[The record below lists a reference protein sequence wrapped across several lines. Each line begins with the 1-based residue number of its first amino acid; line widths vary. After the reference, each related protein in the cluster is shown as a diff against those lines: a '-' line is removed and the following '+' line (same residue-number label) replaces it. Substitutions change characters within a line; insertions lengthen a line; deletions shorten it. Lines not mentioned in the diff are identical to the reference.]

1 MNKLYTIVILFIFFT
16 TIDSITAQTGIKNTS
31 QNTQVLDKLPEF
43 SGGEGAL
50 MKYIASNVQ
59 YPKLAIEKKISGIV
73 IVSFVVNEKGKVIEA
88 KLTQKVSP
96 CLDKEALRVVNS
108 MPKWKPGEKDN
119 KPVKAIMQIPVN
131 FRMK

>member
-16 TIDSITAQTGIKNTS
+16 TINPITAQTDIKNTH

-43 SGGEGAL
+43 PGGEGAL